1 MFLVDPVEDVLVV
14 SGDTISLNC
23 SAQGNPLPTIS
34 WMVANSN
41 GNVTTIDVN
50 FNAITASIMEVFTQ
64 TSVVS
69 FEADL
74 MDPLR
79 GNGTMVYCVA
89 TNSIMADVE
98 SNRTTVTIA
107 GETECINCV
116 ESNHTALEM
125 YMYYTLHDYYMS
137 THPHPHTHRPT
148 PQTCGQHLSHLSLCP
163 HLLG

>member
-14 SGDTISLNC
+14 SGDVISLNC
-23 SAQGNPLPTIS
+23 SAQGNPLPSIS

-41 GNVTTIDVN
+41 SNVTTIDAN
-50 FNAITASIMEVFTQ
+50 FNANTASIMEVFTQ

-74 MDPLR
+74 TDPLR
-79 GNGTMVYCVA
+79 GNGTMLYCVA
-89 TNSIMADVE
+89 NNSVMADVE

-116 ESNHTALEM
+116 WN
-125 YMYYTLHDYYMS
+125 
-137 THPHPHTHRPT
+137 
-148 PQTCGQHLSHLSLCP
+148 QTTQS
-163 HLLG
+163 

>member
-14 SGDTISLNC
+14 SADIISLNC

-41 GNVTTIDVN
+41 RNETTIDAN
-50 FNAITASIMEVFTQ
+50 FNVSISSAMNVFTQ

-89 TNSIMADVE
+89 NNSVMADVE

-107 GETECINCV
+107 G
-116 ESNHTALEM
+116 
-125 YMYYTLHDYYMS
+125 
-137 THPHPHTHRPT
+137 
-148 PQTCGQHLSHLSLCP
+148 G
-163 HLLG
+163 